1 MQIHLAKE
9 KTSLKC
15 AHTLNKWSQSERKTN
30 FEHMNFTLRLK
41 AIKLLY
47 LGTAGGGVASVFPAQ
62 KVPERVKYPHVLQ
75 LSKSI
80 QPHSA
85 GGT

>member
-1 MQIHLAKE
+1 
-9 KTSLKC
+9 
-15 AHTLNKWSQSERKTN
+15 
-30 FEHMNFTLRLK
+30 MNFPLRLK

-62 KVPERVKYPHVLQ
+62 KVPERVKYPYVLQ